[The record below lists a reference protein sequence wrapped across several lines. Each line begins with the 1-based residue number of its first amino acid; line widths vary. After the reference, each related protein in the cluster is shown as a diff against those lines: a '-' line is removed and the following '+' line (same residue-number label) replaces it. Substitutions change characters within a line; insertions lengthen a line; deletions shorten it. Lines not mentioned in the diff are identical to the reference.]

1 LHRNL
6 AISSLAANSYR
17 GSVKVMT
24 DGIVQASARVSEE
37 RALLKFS
44 REALEL
50 DALAARIETLERDGQ
65 RVGAHAG
72 VNSRW

>member
-6 AISSLAANSYR
+6 AISSLAANCYR
-17 GSVKVMT
+17 GLVKVMT
-24 DGIVQASARVSEE
+24 DGIVQASARVSEA

-50 DALAARIETLERDGQ
+50 DALAARIEALERDGQ